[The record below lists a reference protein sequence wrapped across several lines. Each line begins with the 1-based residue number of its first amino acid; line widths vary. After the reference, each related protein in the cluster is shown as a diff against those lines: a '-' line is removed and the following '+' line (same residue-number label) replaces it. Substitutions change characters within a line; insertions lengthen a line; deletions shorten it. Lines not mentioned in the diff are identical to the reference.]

1 MAVMTK
7 MRDMTKIIL
16 YGLVA
21 AFVGTIIFDWGMNWT
36 GRRNHQ
42 PNAIGEVDGVEISGR
57 DFDAAYAAQVQQFRQ
72 QAGGD
77 VPESQRTFIKNQ
89 VWETLVR
96 NVLLDEVVKK
106 NDIKVPDQEIVY
118 RLYNDPP
125 DFLKSNPTF
134 QNEQK
139 QFDMAKYQAVIND
152 PNTGS
157 QWLAIENYLRQTLPY
172 EKLQQDLQASVRITE
187 EELRWEYLKRNQ
199 KAKVKYLFIDPRTF
213 ENETFE
219 ISEEDIEAYY
229 AANQDEFREEEK
241 RQIDYIIL
249 SATATAADS
258 AASLAE
264 AEDVLR
270 RARAGA
276 DFADLAAT
284 YSEDDA
290 TREKGGDLGFFAKGD
305 MFRFKNFEDQLLVAK
320 KGEIIGPL
328 RSDLGLHV
336 IKIEDKRKEK
346 GKKEIHARHILWK
359 YEPSKSTV
367 DQARDDAQ
375 FVVQEA
381 KTGSFSEAV
390 ASLGDSVR
398 TTGMFVQ
405 GTGFIPG
412 VGLSQRASGFIF
424 SNPVHTVGPVEEIP
438 QGFLVYQIAN
448 VEKEHVKPL
457 DEVTNLIHNKLVV
470 QKRRDRA
477 GELAKRIYDDIQS
490 GQALEDVAKQD
501 SLKPAETALFT
512 RTGSVSGIGRD
523 THFIGAAF
531 GLKKV
536 ADVTPPVEG
545 TRGYYILQLT
555 EKTEFDSTAYAAQR
569 NQLAAQLMQ
578 RKESLSFSN
587 WYADVKSKADI
598 KDYRAQRAY

>member
-36 GRRNHQ
+36 GRRSRQ
-42 PNAIGEVDGVEISGR
+42 PNSVGEVDGVTISAR

-77 VPESQRTFIKNQ
+77 VPESQLNFIKNQ

-96 NVLLDEVVKK
+96 NVLLDEMVKE

-139 QFDMAKYQAVIND
+139 QFDMTKYQNIIND

-172 EKLQQDLQASVRITE
+172 EKLQQNLQASVRTTE
-187 EELRWEYLKRNQ
+187 EEVRWEYLRRNQ
-199 KAKVKYLFIDPRTF
+199 KAKVKYLFVDPRIF
-213 ENETFE
+213 EKETFE
-219 ISEEDIEAYY
+219 ISEEDIKAYY
-229 AANQDEFREEEK
+229 DANQDDFREEEK
-241 RQIDYIIL
+241 RQIDYIIV
-249 SATATAADS
+249 SAKATAADS
-258 AASLAE
+258 VATLAE

-284 YSEDDA
+284 YSEDEA
-290 TREKGGDLGFFAKGD
+290 TRDKGGDLGFFAKGD
-305 MFRFKNFEDQLLVAK
+305 MFRFKDFEDQLFSAK
-320 KGEIIGPL
+320 TGEILGPL
-328 RSDLGLHV
+328 RSALGLHI
-336 IKIEDKRKEK
+336 IKIEDEKKEK
-346 GKKEIHARHILWK
+346 GQRKIQARHILWK
-359 YEPSKSTV
+359 YEPSKNTV

-375 FVVQEA
+375 YVAKEA
-381 KTGSFSEAV
+381 EKTSFAKAALSI
-390 ASLGDSVR
+390 GDSVR
-398 TTGMFVQ
+398 STGMFVK

-424 SNPVHTVGPVEEIP
+424 ANPVRKVGPVEQIP
-438 QGFLVYQIAN
+438 QGFFVYQIAS
-448 VEKEHVKPL
+448 VEKEHVRPI
-457 DEVTNLIHNKLVV
+457 DEVSDLIRNKLIV
-470 QKRRDRA
+470 QRRRDKA
-477 GELAKRIYDDIQS
+477 GELAKHIYDEIQKGRS
-490 GQALEDVAKQD
+490 LEEVAQQD
-501 SLKPAETALFT
+501 SLKVTETPLFT
-512 RTGSVSGIGRD
+512 RSGSVAGVGRD

-531 GLKKV
+531 GLEKV
-536 ADVTPPVEG
+536 PDITKPVAG

-555 EKTEFDSTAYAAQR
+555 EKTAFDSTAYASQR
-569 NQLAAQLMQ
+569 NQLAAQIMQ
-578 RKESLSFSN
+578 RKEGLSFSN

-598 KDYRAQRAY
+598 QDYREQRAY